1 MDPNQVEAI
10 FERMYLTCGV
20 KNDYQLAKYL
30 GVKASSVKGWK
41 IAKNPPFKA
50 CYDIFM
56 RTGTTMEWL
65 VTGQTPE
72 QHHKWD
78 HVAEKEGVYDLSVE
92 PKHALP
98 NQDHIRMPLE
108 EFQTLFREAI
118 IDGVSSQ
125 FFDLL
130 PGGNRRAIDAL
141 AARCYRK
148 VNDPVVLPD
157 EPDLHENKLHE
168 KNPSEENLPESP
180 TS

>member
-10 FERMYLTCGV
+10 FARMYLTCGV

-30 GVKASSVKGWK
+30 GVRASSVKGWK

-50 CYDIFM
+50 CYDIFL
-56 RTGTTMEWL
+56 RTGVTMEWL
-65 VTGQTPE
+65 ITGQMPE
-72 QHHKWD
+72 QQHTINQ
-78 HVAEKEGVYDLSVE
+78 VAEKEGVYALNTE
-92 PKHALP
+92 TKHGATHQ
-98 NQDHIRMPLE
+98 NQIRMPLE
-108 EFQTLFREAI
+108 AFQELFREAI

-130 PGGNRRAIDAL
+130 PNANRRAIDAL

-148 VNDPVVLPD
+148 VNDPVILPD
-157 EPDLHENKLHE
+157 EPELSDEPYL
-168 KNPSEENLPESP
+168 PDEEQPGSR